1 MKHKKILK
9 ILFSIVLILMILKN
23 VVFAQES
30 LNNSSNINNQID
42 SVLIGDDALNSG
54 TPVKII
60 EKDNLSI
67 SPQITHF
74 VVEGNGDST
83 KTGID
88 FYKNIS
94 ITLIGDNLTDRNFL
108 TEEGLH
114 WSDKT
119 YVELIKGQ
127 ELGVFDDL
135 GTFKTQD
142 SSVMEIKAYS
152 NNNGDSGRIN
162 FVGRT
167 KSDEDLDLI
176 WTVIDSNKDD
186 WAANSGYANDGHIK
200 GLGFT
205 GEQFIPGSV
214 GNSIVVLY
222 NNANNLGINYKI
234 VKHGTMEEMPVVLSF
249 ILTDIDVAQGVG
261 TNLANITEI
270 IPNESGLAKDDNII
284 YDRVKEILDLNGS
297 VDLPKGGYLGA
308 GFLSSFDYK
317 FYAPAPSRMNDLH
330 YYPKLVRYDI
340 FGSSLQAKLYT
351 RIKNHI
357 TVSYIDELG
366 NEIKPSE
373 NFVGF
378 NDEKYFFES
387 ATIPKYKLI
396 DVIKDETT
404 SNHSKIQFVYKK
416 IIKPV
421 DKKEDIKIDFKEQ
434 IKEKSQTN
442 LKPINNSQKV
452 HVNNINAYSI
462 NTPINIPINTQKNKV
477 QIINSTH
484 KKVVSKESSVKDPF
498 LENTGMSKEEKEAFL
513 NYIKAVAKDSRDRNG
528 NDKNKI
534 NHDIANA
541 LAYSV
546 YHNDFLQRMTNDFG
560 EKPKELSGEIKKILD
575 LSHVDTTYKIDFPHL
590 AAPLATAEK
599 SVWWKELGKTI
610 VGLSPLNLL
619 GEGPSDVMFMN
630 NSMTGDLLT
639 NIDDKDTRTDID
651 AYIFRYHPKF
661 KDLLLDE
668 RIEQYYSID
677 NLEAKRQIYYKE
689 VLELR
694 GVGNKAKDYSGFINW
709 GSAISLAGLGL
720 IGLVAFRKLEKE
732 WEEFNKGKLAYLNK
746 KVWIPLTEGK
756 KEFTNNPLK
765 FIGNRVLYPVNKFAT
780 GVSSAGGIVAKI
792 VENKVNDALNN
803 TVKPIVKPIIEPIKK
818 VTNFISKEIV
828 KPTVNLVDKTIIK
841 PIQKVSS
848 YVYDKVVKP
857 VGSFIN
863 KNIVKPIGNFLNK
876 LFIKK

>member
-23 VVFAQES
+23 VVFAQEL
-30 LNNSSNINNQID
+30 LNNSSSINNQID
-42 SVLIGDDALNSG
+42 SVLIGDDALNPG
-54 TPVKII
+54 TPIKII

-74 VVEGNGDST
+74 VVEGNGDSA

-167 KSDEDLDLI
+167 KSNEDLDLI

-234 VKHGTMEEMPVVLSF
+234 VKHGTMEKMPVVLSF

-284 YDRVKEILDLNGS
+284 YDRSKEILDLNGS

-387 ATIPKYKLI
+387 VTIPKYKLI

-404 SNHSKIQFVYKK
+404 LNHSKIQFVYRPVYTVMFKFLDENGNKLLDDKTFLAEKGYLFSYEAPTIDNYTTPKTFNIEVANDIEYAFVYKK

-442 LKPINNSQKV
+442 IRQINSVKNSYINNANTSLVNFQKKY
-452 HVNNINAYSI
+452 N
-462 NTPINIPINTQKNKV
+462 
-477 QIINSTH
+477 
-484 KKVVSKESSVKDPF
+484 
-498 LENTGMSKEEKEAFL
+498 
-513 NYIKAVAKDSRDRNG
+513 
-528 NDKNKI
+528 
-534 NHDIANA
+534 
-541 LAYSV
+541 
-546 YHNDFLQRMTNDFG
+546 
-560 EKPKELSGEIKKILD
+560 
-575 LSHVDTTYKIDFPHL
+575 
-590 AAPLATAEK
+590 
-599 SVWWKELGKTI
+599 
-610 VGLSPLNLL
+610 
-619 GEGPSDVMFMN
+619 
-630 NSMTGDLLT
+630 
-639 NIDDKDTRTDID
+639 
-651 AYIFRYHPKF
+651 
-661 KDLLLDE
+661 
-668 RIEQYYSID
+668 
-677 NLEAKRQIYYKE
+677 
-689 VLELR
+689 
-694 GVGNKAKDYSGFINW
+694 
-709 GSAISLAGLGL
+709 
-720 IGLVAFRKLEKE
+720 
-732 WEEFNKGKLAYLNK
+732 
-746 KVWIPLTEGK
+746 
-756 KEFTNNPLK
+756 
-765 FIGNRVLYPVNKFAT
+765 
-780 GVSSAGGIVAKI
+780 
-792 VENKVNDALNN
+792 
-803 TVKPIVKPIIEPIKK
+803 
-818 VTNFISKEIV
+818 
-828 KPTVNLVDKTIIK
+828 
-841 PIQKVSS
+841 
-848 YVYDKVVKP
+848 
-857 VGSFIN
+857 
-863 KNIVKPIGNFLNK
+863 
-876 LFIKK
+876 